1 MSILVLC
8 TNVRY
13 KLFSHRNAPA
23 MKPYFKDAI
32 CKLEAG
38 QKVSIWDGQSTK
50 LQATDKALVAVKE
63 CFVKYNYF
71 MKSFGQPVQKVTIPS
86 CGPVPASNPEKP
98 LVCTM
103 KPMKN
108 KVRAKPTGLA
118 RVAPRKV
125 AGVKMIDHGPS
136 VDQTPTNIGYT
147 EFGEFSVEDL
157 EERLQK
163 MMNLPYSK

>member
-1 MSILVLC
+1 
-8 TNVRY
+8 
-13 KLFSHRNAPA
+13 
-23 MKPYFKDAI
+23 
-32 CKLEAG
+32 
-38 QKVSIWDGQSTK
+38 
-50 LQATDKALVAVKE
+50 
-63 CFVKYNYF
+63 VKYNYF
-71 MKSFGQPVQKVTIPS
+71 LKSFGQPVQWAVKVAKT
-86 CGPVPASNPEKP
+86 EEP

-125 AGVKMIDHGPS
+125 AGVKMIDQVSS

-147 EFGEFSVEDL
+147 ELGEFSVEDL